1 MTAITMNTTTSV
13 FNAYSRYY
21 DLLYRDKNYAAE
33 ASYIQ
38 SLLSRHG
45 IECGD
50 LLEFGSGTGKHGRLL
65 AEKGYTVHGIER
77 SAEMVSQAVEKHGF
91 TCQQGDIRTVQ
102 MERRYDA
109 VLSLFH
115 VVSYL
120 TDNASVH
127 AVFDRAAEHLA
138 SGGLFVFD
146 FWYSPAVY
154 AQKPE
159 VRVKRMDDTEV
170 EIVRIAE
177 PKSHPNQN
185 RVDVNYTIFARDL
198 ASGASHTLAET
209 HDMRHF
215 SLPEID
221 LLAEASGFSRI
232 GGEEFLTAQTPSEA
246 TWGVCVILKKN

>member
-1 MTAITMNTTTSV
+1 MTSTASV
-13 FNAYSRYY
+13 FNAYGRYY
-21 DLLYRDKNYAAE
+21 NLLYSDKDYASE

-45 IECGD
+45 IARGD
-50 LLEFGSGTGKHGRLL
+50 LLELGSGTGKHGRLL
-65 AEKGYTVHGIER
+65 AEMGYAVHGIER
-77 SAEMVSQAVEKHGF
+77 SAEMVAQAAAVPGF
-91 TCQQGDIRTVQ
+91 SCQQGDIRSVQ
-102 MERRYDA
+102 MGRGYDA

-120 TDNASVH
+120 TDNASVR

-138 SGGLFVFD
+138 PGGLFIFD

-159 VRVKRMDDTEV
+159 VRVKRMVDAQV

-177 PKSHPNQN
+177 PKSHPNLN
-185 RVDVNYTIFARDL
+185 RIDVNYTIYARDL
-198 ASGASHTLAET
+198 ASDVMQTLAET
-209 HDMRHF
+209 HEMRHF

-221 LLAEASGFSRI
+221 LLAETSGFSRI
-232 GGEEFLTAQTPSEA
+232 GSEEFVTAQAPSEA
-246 TWGVCVILKKN
+246 TWGVCAILQKN